1 MSKYTVLKEDS
12 KAYAYYAKKKTDLEQ
27 LEQGYKKQL
36 LFLGWLRLFV
46 FLVIVSNFFTLND
59 YVLVLVLVEL
69 MLLVVFILI
78 LRTYFDKKDLLAYT
92 RRQLVRV
99 NDYRKGICYSNGEQ
113 FIPRSHDFAQDLDL
127 LGPDSFFEKINFT
140 STQEGEAV
148 LAEMLLS
155 NKTEKIELRQSLVE
169 ELSQK
174 NDFRLEFFASSDPT
188 DASGIYNF
196 LKNYRPIIFKWSKR
210 LTPIFSIVSIL
221 LIGATVFGYISYVI
235 PMFWAI
241 IGLGITGLHFKSIN
255 EFSAITDRLLPVL
268 KQQVKLLCKINDL
281 SLESSL
287 GNELMEKL
295 GNRPDLILKELSE
308 PISRLDQRNN
318 MLMGIVLNGFM
329 LWDIWQM
336 QQIQSWLVFYEEQW
350 KNWRYVL
357 QEIDAFNSLAEY
369 TFQNED
375 LVFPELNYSNGK
387 MEFEQLGHP
396 LINTRDLVCNDLS
409 IEQGSLWVITG
420 PNMAGKSTFLRAVGM
435 AVVMSNIGLPVRA
448 KKMIYQPI
456 KLISSMRTS
465 DSLMEQSSYFHAELH
480 RLKYVLDHA
489 IDQSYFVLLD
499 EILKGTNSTDK
510 AEGSFKFLEKIHQGP
525 STVFVATHDL
535 SLGGLIEKNKLVF
548 NYYFEAVVADE
559 ELVFDYKLRSGLSQN
574 RNASHLMRKMGL
586 LD

>member
-1 MSKYTVLKEDS
+1 MLKEDS
-12 KAYAYYAKKKTDLEQ
+12 KAYKFYAEKKTELEQ
-27 LEQGYKKQL
+27 IEQRYKKQL

-46 FLVIVSNFFTLND
+46 FIALISCFFILSD
-59 YVLVLVLVEL
+59 QVLVLVLVEL
-69 MLLVVFILI
+69 LLLGLFTVL
-78 LRTYFDKKDLLAYT
+78 LKKYFDKKDLLAYT
-92 RRQLVRV
+92 RRQLGRV
-99 NDYRKGICYSNGEQ
+99 YDYRKGVCYSNGEQ
-113 FIPRSHDFAQDLDL
+113 FIPHSHDFAQDLDL
-127 LGPDSFFEKINFT
+127 LGPHSFFEKINFT

-155 NKTEKIELRQSLVE
+155 NKIEKIEQRQRLVE

-174 NDFRLEFFASSDPT
+174 NSFRLEFFASSNST
-188 DASGIYNF
+188 DATGIYSF
-196 LKNYRPIIFKWSKR
+196 LTNYKPIKFKWSKR
-210 LTPIFSIVSIL
+210 LTPVFSIVSVL
-221 LIGATVFGYISYVI
+221 LIGATVLGYISYVI
-235 PMFWAI
+235 PMLWALL
-241 IGLGITGLHFKSIN
+241 GLGLTGLYFKPVN

-268 KQQVKLLCKINDL
+268 KQQVKLLNKIDDL
-281 SLESSL
+281 SLESNL
-287 GNELMEKL
+287 GKTLIDKL
-295 GNRPDLILKELSE
+295 GYRPDLILKELSE

-336 QQIQSWLVFYEEQW
+336 QQIQAWLVYYEEQW

-357 QEIDAFNSLAEY
+357 QEMDAFNSLAEY

-375 LVFPELNYSNGK
+375 LVFPELNYSSET

-396 LINTRDLVCNDLS
+396 LINSQDLVCNDLS
-409 IEQGSLWVITG
+409 IKQGSLWVITG

-448 KKMIYQPI
+448 KKMVYQPI

-489 IDQSYFVLLD
+489 IDHPYFVLLD

-535 SLGGLIEKNKLVF
+535 SLGELIEKNKLVF

-559 ELVFDYKLRSGLSQN
+559 ELVFDYKLRPGLSQN